1 MNDQRGEVWQGVGI
15 ITGASSGMGEAT
27 ARLLAPAAK
36 GLVIG
41 ARRIDRIEAIAKE
54 LGDHVIPVQCDV
66 REQKEVEKLAQC
78 TLEHFGQ
85 IDALI
90 NNAGIAPLSSM
101 ARCRI
106 EDWDNMI
113 DTNIKGVLY
122 GIAAVLPHML
132 LQKDGHIITVS
143 SETARR
149 VFPSAGVY
157 SGTKHA
163 VRAICEGLQRDLS
176 DRSQKDGN
184 QIKVTTIAPG
194 YVKTNLAES
203 FTYEPAKKGFEQSLE
218 SLDGALEPDDI
229 ARCIEFVLNAP
240 SHVEVGEMTVRPVKQ
255 NL

>member
-1 MNDQRGEVWQGVGI
+1 MNDQRGEVWHGVGI

-27 ARLLAPAAK
+27 AKLLAPSAR
-36 GLVIG
+36 GLIIG
-41 ARRIDRIEAIAKE
+41 ARRIERIESIATE

-66 REQKEVEKLAQC
+66 RNQTDVQKLAECAMKQ
-78 TLEHFGQ
+78 FGQ

-90 NNAGIAPLSSM
+90 NNAGVAPLSSM
-101 ARCRI
+101 LRCRT

-113 DTNIKGVLY
+113 DTNIKGVLH
-122 GIAAVLPHML
+122 GIAAVLPQML
-132 LQKDGHIITVS
+132 KQKDGHILTVS

-163 VRAICEGLQRDLS
+163 VRAISEGLQRDLS
-176 DRSQKDGN
+176 DRSEKDGN

-203 FTYEPAKKGFEQSLE
+203 FTYEPAKKGFEHSLE
-218 SLDGALEPDDI
+218 ALDGVLEPYDV
-229 ARCIEFVLNAP
+229 ARCIQFVLDSP
-240 SHVEVGEMTVRPVKQ
+240 SHVEIGEMTIRPVKQ